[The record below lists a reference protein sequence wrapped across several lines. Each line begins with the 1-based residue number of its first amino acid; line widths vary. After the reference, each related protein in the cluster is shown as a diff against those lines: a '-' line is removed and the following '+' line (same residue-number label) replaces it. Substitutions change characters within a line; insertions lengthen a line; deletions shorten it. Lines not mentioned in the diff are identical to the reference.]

1 MYKCADHAGKP
12 GNWFLTA

>member
-1 MYKCADHAGKP
+1 MYKCADHADKP